1 MKKQTLI
8 LTSLLTLVAAPVLA
22 QTQPK
27 ASPAVPSAASLQSK
41 YIEALEAAANE
52 NYCIAPE
59 KIQNPRGGTAFVG
72 LTMKAPLPKD
82 GGKVSKKRQS
92 LENLVAMGKAVRG
105 KCDAE
110 I

>member
-8 LTSLLTLVAAPVLA
+8 LTSLLTLIAAPVLA

-27 ASPAVPSAASLQSK
+27 ATPSPSAASLQSK
-41 YIEALEAAANE
+41 YLEALEASANE

-59 KIQNPRGGTAFVG
+59 KIQSPRGGTAFVG